1 MDETEVRSIIVD
13 TLKSGSKTPGL
24 FDLPKMLGLK
34 SNIESCAS
42 IGEVVSILE
51 TNRELISNS
60 FGISD
65 VAFNDGVK
73 KLNELNETA

>member
-1 MDETEVRSIIVD
+1 MNETEVRSIIVD

-24 FDLPKMLGLK
+24 FDLPKMLGVK
-34 SNIESCAS
+34 SKIESCAS
-42 IGEVVSILE
+42 IDEVVELLE
-51 TNRELISNS
+51 SNREQISKS

-73 KLNELNETA
+73 KLNELNATA